1 MSILKVEHLCD
12 AYRDHTV
19 LEDLSLEIEQ
29 GKIYT
34 ILGPNGCGKTTL
46 IRIMGRNKK
55 PISGKVLLDGK
66 DIFSV
71 PGKQVARQ
79 VGMMAQFNRDLD
91 LRVSTL
97 VGYGRYAHKKWW
109 EGSAVED
116 SKVIEWALERTG
128 MTRFADRRL
137 STLSGGERQRAW
149 LAMSIAQKPKLL
161 LLDEPT
167 TYLDIAH
174 QIEIMELVRKL
185 NREEGIT
192 VVMVLHEIN
201 HALRYSDELL
211 LMKDGRIYAQSDPR
225 SMARSGKLSEI
236 FRVEAEFLR
245 GEEGPVFY
253 AKKVKS

>member
-1 MSILKVEHLCD
+1 MENICD
-12 AYRDHTV
+12 AYKDHTV
-19 LEDLSLEIEQ
+19 LDHLSLSIEQ

-46 IRIMGRNKK
+46 MRIMGRNKK
-55 PISGKVLLDGK
+55 PKSGSVLLEGK
-66 DIFSV
+66 DIFEI

-79 VGMMAQFNRDLD
+79 VGMMSQFNRDLD

-109 EGSAVED
+109 EGSGAED
-116 SKVIEWALERTG
+116 AEVIEWALDRTK
-128 MTRFADRRL
+128 MKEFADRRL

-174 QIEIMELVRKL
+174 RIEIMELVRKL

-211 LMKDGRIYAQSDPR
+211 LMKDGRIFEQNDPWT
-225 SMARSGKLSEI
+225 MAENGTLSEV
-236 FRVEAEFLR
+236 FRVEAELLKGKDR
-245 GEEGPVFY
+245 PVFY
-253 AKKVKS
+253 AQKVRDKPQ